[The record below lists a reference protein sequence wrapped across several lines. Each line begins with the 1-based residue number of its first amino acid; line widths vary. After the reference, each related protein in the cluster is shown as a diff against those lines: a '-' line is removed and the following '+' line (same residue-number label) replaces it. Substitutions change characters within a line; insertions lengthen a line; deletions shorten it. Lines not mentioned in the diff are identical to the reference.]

1 MITIVDYKMGNLR
14 SVQNALSFL
23 GYESRVSGNPD
34 EIADSGMLIL
44 PGVGSFREAMKN
56 IRGAGLEDALNEA
69 VLNKKRPILG
79 ICLGMQLLASE
90 GTEDGITKGLDWIP
104 GTVQRFQF
112 NDPSIRLPHIGFNSV
127 YFKKTAQN
135 LSEGLSESADFYFVH
150 SYHFV
155 CEDKYVAGET
165 DYQRLFVSSVKRD
178 NICGTQFHP
187 EKSQFNG
194 LRVLKNFIE
203 MYSDHA

>member
-14 SVQNALSFL
+14 SVRNALGFL

-34 EIADSGMLIL
+34 EIADSKMLIL

-56 IRGAGLEDALNEA
+56 IRETGLEEALNEG

-90 GTEDGITKGLDWIP
+90 GTEDGITKGLNWIP
-104 GTVQRFQF
+104 GTVQKFRFD
-112 NDPSIRLPHIGFNSV
+112 DPWIRLPHVGFNAV
-127 YFKKTAQN
+127 HFKETGRN
-135 LSEGLSESADFYFVH
+135 LSEGLGESVDFYFVH

-155 CEDKYVAGET
+155 CEDKYVTGET
-165 DYQRLFVSSVKRD
+165 DYHQLFVSSVKRN
-178 NICGTQFHP
+178 NICGMQFHP
-187 EKSQFNG
+187 EKSQCNG
-194 LRVLKNFIE
+194 LKLLKNFINTHLN
-203 MYSDHA
+203 HA